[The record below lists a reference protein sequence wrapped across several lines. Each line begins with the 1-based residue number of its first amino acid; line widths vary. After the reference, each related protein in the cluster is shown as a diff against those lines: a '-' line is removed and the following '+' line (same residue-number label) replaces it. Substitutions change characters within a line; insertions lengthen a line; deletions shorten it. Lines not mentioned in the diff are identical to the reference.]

1 MDFQR
6 ENIQEMFNM
15 CIVFY
20 PLSLYSLFALFVF
33 PGVKK
38 SKNKKGLKWPA
49 LVNVTVELL
58 LIKCGPWV

>member
-1 MDFQR
+1 MDFQK

-15 CIVFY
+15 FLYTIPY
-20 PLSLYSLFALFVF
+20 PYIPYLPFFVF
-33 PGVKK
+33 PGV
-38 SKNKKGLKWPA
+38 NQTKKGLRWP

>member
-1 MDFQR
+1 MGDAFSVPF
-6 ENIQEMFNM
+6 I
-15 CIVFY
+15 
-20 PLSLYSLFALFVF
+20 LSCYLPFFVF